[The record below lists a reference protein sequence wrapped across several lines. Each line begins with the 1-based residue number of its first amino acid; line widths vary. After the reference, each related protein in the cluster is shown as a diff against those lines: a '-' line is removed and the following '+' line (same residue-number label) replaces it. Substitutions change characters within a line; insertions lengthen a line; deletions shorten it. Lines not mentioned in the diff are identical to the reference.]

1 MNYYRKQEKNASL
14 RGEKKEWVK
23 ITLWLLF
30 VVVVTMFGT
39 DLLNF
44 LSK

>member
-1 MNYYRKQEKNASL
+1 MNYYRKKVKNASL

-30 VVVVTMFGT
+30 VIVVTMFGT
-39 DLLNF
+39 DLLN
-44 LSK
+44 LLIK